1 MPRLVESLW
10 QWGAQLPKA
19 IGFFRQGNRQPA
31 LQLYIVL
38 NLFSLLIIQ
47 ACSGATV
54 QAQTPTVPDH
64 PRLFFNA
71 QDVTVLR
78 SQAATTHRAIWLGI
92 KEFVD
97 AGLNQPLPVTVPQT
111 QLEDTF
117 RNLGNQIIPFA
128 FACVISDEARDCD
141 FAKQVLLDYMA
152 WPNWDLNDDR
162 DLGLAHMLI
171 GSSLAYD
178 WLYGHLTPQERIL
191 VSQRLAYWTEKLY
204 QASTASTYVGSWH
217 NWWRQSY
224 AQNHS
229 WTNSSALGLASL
241 VLLNEN
247 PNANLWLDE
256 ATQQMQR
263 VQALLNGVQDGSWHE
278 GIQYQTYGLTMA
290 LPFLINL
297 RRNLGID
304 LLPNTYLQN
313 YTSWGVYNHLPGT
326 YDSILA
332 YGDFEWSWDNS
343 YQRQN
348 LYRFIAGEYGDQHA
362 EWLAQQIID
371 ADPRLGTL
379 WSAPW
384 YVLEFF
390 YYKPALAP
398 QAPTDLDWVHVFPD
412 LAAVIW
418 RTGWQQND
426 LVFALKTSAYGGRY
440 ALNTFGQGVYP
451 WEQPC
456 TACQLNAA
464 HDHDDS
470 NSFYLWRG
478 GQWLAPE
485 VVGTG
490 AYTTSLHNTLLI
502 DGRGQYRPQDN
513 WDDAVSLLGN
523 EGFFAVTANSP
534 NFAYLAANAT
544 KRYKQ
549 IAGIQDIT
557 RYVVFVR
564 PDYLLMI
571 DHVAAYAVHQYD
583 WVAHFG
589 ERVSVQDDWVRGNAG
604 NGQVLGVGVVSPQP
618 FLSITGNDGQPY
630 VHLQPAAPVQNLRF
644 INLLYPTDEQGW
656 DTKPTA
662 ELLADDD
669 QASLI
674 QVQNPHSLQTD
685 DLLLRYNQ
693 SSTMHTVG
701 SYQSDAQVAV
711 VSYRDNGAISRI
723 FMYGG
728 AFLTDSTHGHALV
741 QDLNSKDTFEATFI
755 EQTVTVS
762 GKIDGAVLLYAPGI
776 NRLMVNGH
784 TSEFTRIGDA
794 IRFGM

>member
-1 MPRLVESLW
+1 MRRLAELLC
-10 QWGAQLPKA
+10 QWDAKLRQETR
-19 IGFFRQGNRQPA
+19 FFRRSNRQQA
-31 LQLYIVL
+31 LPLWSAL
-38 NLFSLLIIQ
+38 NLVSLLVIQ
-47 ACSGATV
+47 ACNGVTV
-54 QAQTPTVPDH
+54 QAQAPTAPDH
-64 PRLFFNA
+64 PRLFFNT
-71 QDVTVLR
+71 QDVMVLR
-78 SQAATTHRAIWLGI
+78 KQAATTHRPIWLSI

-97 AGLNQPLPVTVPQT
+97 ASLNQPLPVTPPQT
-111 QLEDTF
+111 QVEDTF
-117 RNLGNQIIPFA
+117 RNLGNQLIPFA
-128 FACVISDEARDCD
+128 FACVISGETNYCN
-141 FAKQVLLDYMA
+141 FAKQYLLAYMA
-152 WPNWDLNDDR
+152 WPNWDLNDQR

-171 GSSLAYD
+171 GSALAYD
-178 WLYGHLTPQERIL
+178 WLYPQLTPQERTL

-241 VLLNEN
+241 ALLNEN
-247 PNANLWLDE
+247 PKANTWLDE

-263 VQALLNGVQDGSWHE
+263 VQSLLNGIQDGSWHE

-290 LPFLINL
+290 LPFLVNL

-304 LLPNTYLQN
+304 LLPHTYLQH
-313 YTSWGVYNHLPGT
+313 YTDWGLYNHLPGT

-348 LYRFIAGEYGDQHA
+348 IYRFIAGEYGDQHA
-362 EWLAQQIID
+362 EWLAQQIIQ
-371 ADPRLGTL
+371 ADPRAGTL

-390 YYKPALAP
+390 YYKPALTP
-398 QAPTDLDWVHVFPD
+398 QAPANLDLTHVFPD
-412 LAAVIW
+412 LAAVVW
-418 RTGWQQND
+418 RAGWQQND

-440 ALNTFGQGVYP
+440 ALATFGQGVYP
-451 WEQPC
+451 WDKPC

-478 GQWLAPE
+478 GRWLAPE

-490 AYTTSLHNTLLI
+490 AYATSLHNTLLI
-502 DGRGQYRPQDN
+502 DGQGQYRPQDN
-513 WDDAVSLLGN
+513 WDNPLSLLGN

-549 IAGIQDIT
+549 IDGIQDIT

-571 DHVAAYAVHQYD
+571 DHVAAAALHQYD

-589 ERVSVQDDWVRGNAG
+589 EGVAVQDDWVYGKAG
-604 NGQVLGVGVVSPQP
+604 NEQVLGVGVVSPQP
-618 FLSITGNDGQPY
+618 FLPIIGNDGQPY
-630 VHLQPAAPVQNLRF
+630 VHIQPPAPVQNLRF

-662 ELLADDD
+662 KLLTDDD

-674 QVQNPHSLQTD
+674 QVQNHHSLQTD
-685 DLLLRYNQ
+685 DLLLFYNQ
-693 SSTMHTVG
+693 ASSLRTVG
-701 SYQSDAQVAV
+701 SYQSDGQVAV
-711 VSYRDNGAISRI
+711 VRYRDNGAISYI

-728 AFLTDSTHGHALV
+728 TFLADITNGHGLIQNLEA
-741 QDLNSKDTFEATFI
+741 KDTFEATFA

-762 GKIDGAVLLYAPGI
+762 GKSNGAVLLYAPGI
-776 NRLMVNGH
+776 DHLIVNGR
-784 TSEFTRIGDA
+784 SVEFTRVGDSV
-794 IRFGM
+794 RFNM